1 MIETYKKGKDL
12 SIMIWASI
20 WLGNRSDAVPMVRD
34 EASPRGGYSANSYL
48 EILDDQLPQIY
59 EPGMTFM
66 QDNASIHTAK
76 RVKAWF
82 EEHGV
87 AVIDWPPYS
96 PDMNPIEHAWH
107 LLKSWLQINYPE
119 LKEMGKGQADQLA
132 WKQAIIEGWAS
143 IDQQVLDN
151 LLGSMQKRCQA
162 LVDAKG
168 WHTKY

>member
-1 MIETYKKGKDL
+1 ML
-12 SIMIWASI
+12 SQWSVTR
-20 WLGNRSDAVPMVRD
+20 LH
-34 EASPRGGYSANSYL
+34 PRGGYSANSYL